1 MSTEKPNILL
11 VLADDIGWPPEFNPQ
26 QMLERVLHAAAAQ

>member
-1 MSTEKPNILL
+1 VQQHAATFE
-11 VLADDIGWPPEFNPQ
+11 DFPPRQPPPDFNPQ